1 MLNIAGPE
9 YDFGTVVYAVLQ
21 DCEHRRRAFD
31 DDEFESSVTTC
42 AKQKLAQIKKAYDE
56 FGGSA
61 VYWDALEKEV
71 LHAVVP
77 QYIDPALEV
86 TQLER
91 NGFSVWRKGDLAARL
106 AFALIG
112 LIIGSLIVAIP
123 WIPIFENIFAFALT
137 IGGFM
142 YPDLKRFMYERR
154 YAKALNKLIAD
165 SAAYQQT
172 ANLHYMT
179 ATDIETSF
187 QPSEPRKIDT
197 TP

>member
-31 DDEFESSVTTC
+31 DDDFESSVMTC
-42 AKQKLAQIKKAYDE
+42 ARQKLAQVKKAYDE

-71 LHAVVP
+71 LGAVVP
-77 QYIDPALEV
+77 QYVDPALEV

-91 NGFSVWRKGDLAARL
+91 TGFGVWRKGDLAARL

-112 LIIGSLIVAIP
+112 LVVGSIIIAIP
-123 WIPIFENIFAFALT
+123 WIPIVENMFAFALT
-137 IGGFM
+137 AGGFI

-154 YAKALNKLIAD
+154 YAKALNKLIAG
-165 SAAYQQT
+165 SAAYQET

-179 ATDIETSF
+179 TKELESAF
-187 QPSEPRKIDT
+187 QPSEPRKID
-197 TP
+197 PAP

>member
-31 DDEFESSVTTC
+31 DDEFESSVMTC
-42 AKQKLAQIKKAYDE
+42 AKQKLAQVKKAYDE

-61 VYWDALEKEV
+61 VYWEALEKEV

-77 QYIDPALEV
+77 QYVDPALEI

-91 NGFSVWRKGDLAARL
+91 NGFGVWRKGDLAARL

-112 LIIGSLIVAIP
+112 LIVGSLIILIP
-123 WIPIFENIFAFALT
+123 WIPIFENMFAFALT
-137 IGGFM
+137 VGGFM
-142 YPDLKRFMYERR
+142 YPDLKRFMFERR
-154 YAKALNKLIAD
+154 YAKTLNKLISD
-165 SAAYQQT
+165 SATYQQT
-172 ANLHYMT
+172 SNLHYMT
-179 ATDIETSF
+179 ATELESAF
-187 QPSEPRKIDT
+187 QPSEPRQLDDK
-197 TP
+197 P

>member
-9 YDFGTVVYAVLQ
+9 YDFGSVVYAVLQ

-31 DDEFESSVTTC
+31 DDQFESSVMTC
-42 AKQKLAQIKKAYDE
+42 AKQKLAQVKKAYDE

-61 VYWDALEKEV
+61 VYWEALEKEV

-77 QYIDPALEV
+77 QYVDPALEI

-91 NGFSVWRKGDLAARL
+91 SGYGVWRKGDLAARL
-106 AFALIG
+106 GYALIG
-112 LIIGSLIVAIP
+112 LVVGSIIIAIP
-123 WIPIFENIFAFALT
+123 FIPIVENMFAFALT
-137 IGGFM
+137 AGGFL

-154 YAKALNKLIAD
+154 YAKALNKLIVD
-165 SAAYQQT
+165 SATYQET

-179 ATDIETSF
+179 TKELESAF
-187 QPSEPRKIDT
+187 QPSEPRKNDGA
-197 TP
+197 P